1 MYTVMAQGK
10 LAKYLKMPQMII
22 PASLVHSCLVSPPT
36 RPLHPHPVIPFLQ
49 HSPSRPH
56 DGQ

>member
-1 MYTVMAQGK
+1 MAQGK